1 LAPQFGPEFGGIN
14 SRGFPAAQ
22 VVSTELEFGR
32 PGFTSF
38 RGKTFHPSVQQ
49 TRRFFPHV
57 HNVDG
62 FFVAKLKK
70 LSNRTLSVQEDK
82 EALDTSQAR
91 AKENSHSEVR
101 LALT

>member
-1 LAPQFGPEFGGIN
+1 
-14 SRGFPAAQ
+14 

-38 RGKTFHPSVQQ
+38 RGKTFHPSVKQ

-70 LSNRTLSVQEDK
+70 LSNRTLSAAEDK
-82 EALDTSQAR
+82 EALDQSQAR
-91 AKENSHSEVR
+91 ADNGAHGTVRRKKRVLRSER
-101 LALT
+101 CGCN